1 MLLGKLVSQPKRR
14 KKMGEGQRR
23 FRRGLGNRSCV
34 GPVLASLSPGE
45 QLMKRAEEPE
55 KRRRAGLYL
64 GSPMNWTVRGRRE
77 VGHTGRYKRTTGLE
91 SKDLPASYP
100 TCALCPLKWWDVTEP
115 EGNSTVPKALP
126 SPGQVMVSPS
136 STVPKSSFWSLPP
149 LKGCEKD

>member
-1 MLLGKLVSQPKRR
+1 
-14 KKMGEGQRR
+14 MG
-23 FRRGLGNRSCV
+23 S
-34 GPVLASLSPGE
+34 VLASLSPGE

-64 GSPMNWTVRGRRE
+64 GSPMNWTVRGRWE

-100 TCALCPLKWWDVTEP
+100 TSALCPLKWRDVTEP

-126 SPGQVMVSPS
+126 SPGQVMISPS
-136 STVPKSSFWSLPP
+136 STVPKSPFWSLPP